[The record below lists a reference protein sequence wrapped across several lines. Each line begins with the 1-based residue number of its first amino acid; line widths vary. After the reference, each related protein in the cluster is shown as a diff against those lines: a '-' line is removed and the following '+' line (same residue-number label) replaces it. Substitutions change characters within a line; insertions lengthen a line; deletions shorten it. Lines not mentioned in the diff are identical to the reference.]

1 MQKIPVYSNN
11 KDTHYL
17 TITLKKHKVNIITLG
32 CSKNTVDSEH
42 LAAQLKA
49 GKTEVLFDSNNTD
62 VDTIVINT
70 CGFIKDAK
78 EESIDTIL
86 KYARA
91 KEEKKIENLYVIGCL
106 SERYKNELKNEIK
119 EVDQYFGVNDLTKIL
134 ITLNT
139 KYKNELVGERALSTP
154 KHYAYLKISEGC
166 DRTCSF
172 CAIPLI
178 RGKHKSIHMETLLDE
193 ARKLADKGVKELIL
207 IAQDLTYYGMDLYK
221 KQMLTELLKDLVKI
235 ENLKWIRLHYLYPAM
250 LPDELI
256 ELIAKEDKICNYL
269 DIPVQHISDN
279 VLKKMRRVHNPQSTV
294 ELIEKIRKSNQ
305 NLVLRTTLLV
315 GYPGENEKDF
325 TELKEFVKNTK
336 FDRLGVFTYSEEEGT
351 FGASN
356 HKDDV
361 KESVK
366 TKRAEEI
373 MALQEQI
380 SFELNQKRIGK
391 TMEVVVDRKEGDY
404 YIARSEYDSPEVDN
418 EILISA
424 KTNKLKIGE
433 FYLVKIESSR
443 EYDLFANLF

>member
-1 MQKIPVYSNN
+1 V
-11 KDTHYL
+11 
-17 TITLKKHKVNIITLG
+17 KKHKVNIITLG

-49 GKTEVLFDSNNTD
+49 GKTEVVFDSNKTD
-62 VDTIVINT
+62 ADTIVINT

-91 KEEKKIENLYVIGCL
+91 KEDKQIDNLYVIGCL
-106 SERYKNELKNEIK
+106 SERYEKELKNEIK
-119 EVDQYFGVNDLTKIL
+119 EVDQYFGVNDLSKIL
-134 ITLNT
+134 KTLNT
-139 KYKNELVGERALSTP
+139 KYKDELLGERELSTP

-178 RGKHKSIHMETLLDE
+178 RGKHKSIPMETLLDE

-207 IAQDLTYYGMDLYK
+207 IAQDLTYYGIDIYE
-221 KQMLTELLKDLVKI
+221 KQMLTELLKELVKI
-235 ENLKWIRLHYLYPAM
+235 KKIKWIRLHYAYPAM
-250 LPDELI
+250 FPDELI

-279 VLKKMRRVHNPQSTV
+279 VLKNMRRAHSPKSTI
-294 ELIEKIRKSNQ
+294 ELIEKIRKSNP

-315 GYPGENEKDF
+315 GYPGEGEKEF
-325 TELKEFVKNTK
+325 EELKEFVQNTK
-336 FDRLGVFTYSEEEGT
+336 FDRLGIFTYSEEEGT
-351 FGASN
+351 FGAAK
-356 HKDDV
+356 HKDEI
-361 KESVK
+361 KEQVK
-366 TKRAEEI
+366 TERAEEI
-373 MALQEQI
+373 MALQERI

-391 TMEVVVDRKEGDY
+391 TMEVLVDRKEGDY
-404 YIARSEYDSPEVDN
+404 YVARSEYDSPEVDN

-424 KTNKLKIGE
+424 ETNKLKIGE
-433 FYLVKIESSR
+433 FYKVKIDSSR
-443 EYDLFANLF
+443 EYDLFASPV